1 MGCGNQSAFATR
13 VIAFVGFVVLAAS
26 PAAAQFVPLPAC
38 PVPDKS
44 RLVEWDVEI
53 AKDGAGSADTESG
66 TLVVDPQSSRRSRV
80 LFVTKVGFSARLYRF
95 TPGLNMKKDAAEAKS
110 WDLGSFLTGGIRL
123 RPSKDGPVFIN
134 TVLLESAFGGVVAVD
149 PNSNTRTIWSDRP
162 TPVTLQSSDIEVDK
176 RGSGFGVFTA
186 APEYNPVV
194 PNGTPLTGGVV
205 QRLRPGKPGAMNS
218 DGTVNVPAEVTRWR
232 VGGGAGTCEEGVRN
246 ATAPCIPGVA
256 VDRYGKVFVSEPE
269 FARYGGVGAI
279 GELDT
284 ALTACPYNPAK
295 QCSVVR
301 HWPTPAMT
309 TGPRELMVDSDGVV
323 WGITTSGE
331 VFSLRIDRYSNKAS
345 VTRHNPVI
353 GQGVEYMFAVAPD
366 GGAVGFTD
374 ANVNKVSL
382 LFPKNNA
389 KPVTAVI
396 EYVPAETGT
405 IVGIRENVYPSIHL
419 VTPTVAKAD
428 TFVYT
433 QDDGSYRETDIATG
447 MTADMTPTPTGS
459 FSPTGMAPDISRRTG
474 SFYYGVGFRGDG
486 VPSHRV
492 GQLLVN
498 IEPERELRER
508 RDDDDFDHDGIDNA
522 HDNDDDDDGIPDLN
536 DDDDDNDCIPDLMDH
551 DKDNDGIDDDDDTND
566 RETVKR
572 DSGTLAPGQ
581 VVRYDMES
589 DANSRALIAVV
600 EAADLTAP
608 FVIDV
613 VNPAGVVVL
622 SVPSI
627 GGKAIATATPVLSG
641 FYTIQV
647 RNTGIKSTAYTTKII
662 GRSIW
667 F

>member
-1 MGCGNQSAFATR
+1 MVWGSQSGFATR
-13 VIAFVGFVVLAAS
+13 VIAFIGFAVLAAS
-26 PAAAQFVPLPAC
+26 PAAAQLVPLPAC
-38 PVPDKS
+38 TVLDQS

-53 AKDGAGSADTESG
+53 ANDGAGGSDAESG
-66 TLVVDPQSSRRSRV
+66 ALVVDPQSSRRSRV
-80 LFVTKVGFSARLYRF
+80 LFVTRIGTNARLYRL

-123 RPSKDGPVFIN
+123 RPSSDGPVFIN
-134 TVLLESAFGGVVAVD
+134 TLLESLIDGGVVAVD
-149 PNSNTRTIWSDRP
+149 LNSNTRTIWADRP
-162 TPVTLQSSDIEVDK
+162 VPPFFQTSDVAVDK

-186 APEYNPVV
+186 APAYNPVV
-194 PNGTPLTGGVV
+194 LNGTPLTGGVV
-205 QRLRPGKPGAMNS
+205 QRLRPGKPGAMNP
-218 DGTVNVPAEVTRWR
+218 DGTINVPAEVTRWR
-232 VGGGAGTCEEGVRN
+232 VGGGAGTCDEGSGS

-256 VDRYGKVFVSEPE
+256 VDRYGKVFVSEPD
-269 FARYGGVGAI
+269 FAGGAGAI

-284 ALTACPYNPAK
+284 TLVACPSTVPANR
-295 QCSVVR
+295 CSVVR
-301 HWPTPAMT
+301 HWPTPALT
-309 TGPRELMVDSDGVV
+309 SGPRELMVDNDGIV

-345 VTRHNPVI
+345 VTRHNPLI

-366 GGAVGFTD
+366 GGTVGFTD
-374 ANVNKVSL
+374 ANANKVSL
-382 LFPKNNA
+382 LFPNNNA

-405 IVGIRENVYPSIHL
+405 IVGIRENVSPSIHM

-428 TFVYT
+428 TFVYS
-433 QDDGSYRETDIATG
+433 QDDGSYRETNIATG
-447 MTADMTPTPTGS
+447 MTKDMTPTGS

-474 SFYYGVGFRGDG
+474 SFYYGVGFRDG
-486 VPSHRV
+486 VSSHRV

-508 RDDDDFDHDGIDNA
+508 RDDDDFDHDGIDNG
-522 HDNDDDDDGIPDLN
+522 HDNDDDDDGIPDMN
-536 DDDDDNDCIPDLMDH
+536 DDDDDNDCIPDMMDH
-551 DKDNDGIDDDDDTND
+551 DKDNDGIDDDDDTDD
-566 RETVKR
+566 RETVKK

-600 EAADLTAP
+600 EAADLTVP
-608 FVIDV
+608 FVIDI

-641 FYTIQV
+641 FYTVQV
-647 RNTGIKSTAYTTKII
+647 RNPGLKSTTYTTKII
-662 GRSIW
+662 GRSVW

>member
-1 MGCGNQSAFATR
+1 MGWGSQSSFGTR
-13 VIAFVGFVVLAAS
+13 AIAIVGGALLAAS
-26 PAAAQFVPLPAC
+26 PAAAQLVPLPAC
-38 PVPDKS
+38 TVLDKS

-53 AKDGAGSADTESG
+53 ARDGAGSADAETG
-66 TLVVDPQSSRRSRV
+66 ALVVDPQSSRRSRV
-80 LFVTKVGFSARLYRF
+80 LFVTRIGTSARLYRL

-134 TVLLESAFGGVVAVD
+134 TVLLLDSALEGSVVAVD
-149 PNSNTRTIWSDRP
+149 PNSNTRTIWPDRP
-162 TPVTLQSSDIEVDK
+162 APVTFQTSDVEVDK

-205 QRLRPGKPGAMNS
+205 QRLRPGKPGAMNP
-218 DGTVNVPAEVTRWR
+218 DGTINVPAEVTRWR
-232 VGGGAGTCEEGVRN
+232 VGGGAGTCDEGN
-246 ATAPCIPGVA
+246 GSATAPCIPGVA
-256 VDRYGKVFVSEPE
+256 VDRYGKVFVSEPDYVR
-269 FARYGGVGAI
+269 AGGVGAI

-284 ALTACPYNPAK
+284 TLVACPSMPGK

-301 HWPTPAMT
+301 HWPTPELT
-309 TGPRELMVDSDGVV
+309 TGPRELMVDSEGIV

-345 VTRHNPVI
+345 VTRHDPVI

-366 GGAVGFTD
+366 GGAIGFTD
-374 ANVNKVSL
+374 SSTFNKVSL

-405 IVGIRENVYPSIHL
+405 VVGTRTNVAPSIHA
-419 VTPTVAKAD
+419 VSPTVAKAD
-428 TFVYT
+428 TFVYS
-433 QDDGSYRETDIATG
+433 QADGAYRETNIATG
-447 MTADMTPTPTGS
+447 MTENMTATGS
-459 FSPTGMAPDISRRTG
+459 LSPTGIAPDISRRTG
-474 SFYYGVGFRGDG
+474 SFYYGVGFRDL
-486 VPSHRV
+486 VSSHRV

-522 HDNDDDDDGIPDLN
+522 HDNDDDDDGTPDLN

-589 DANSRALIAVV
+589 DANSRALVAVV
-600 EAADLTAP
+600 EAADLTVP
-608 FVIDV
+608 FAIDI

-647 RNTGIKSTAYTTKII
+647 RNTGLKSTAYTTKVI